1 MKWLEQSNI
10 FTSTWFSS
18 AQNSFITKFLVIS
31 ATRFAELIQ
40 FWQDPKCRRNRTF
53 WRKKLGFHWRKISY
67 FVFIYFPLVLLF
79 IPSFLFLT
87 KTKNVTLALA
97 ASKISAKFGRTV
109 QNVSVVNLAN
119 TQRKTCRS
127 RGLLEV
133 YFQNWNINKEKFIY
147 RIFLIIWVWWLF
159 DINLLKSWFLSL
171 VWYKPVSFVLPNLLL
186 HSLYIMTCICGILY
200 YSIFENVFNCNIET
214 L

>member
-1 MKWLEQSNI
+1 MEKDFIFRFHIFSASFAFYSLVSVSNE
-10 FTSTWFSS
+10 
-18 AQNSFITKFLVIS
+18 N
-31 ATRFAELIQ
+31 
-40 FWQDPKCRRNRTF
+40 
-53 WRKKLGFHWRKISY
+53 
-67 FVFIYFPLVLLF
+67 
-79 IPSFLFLT
+79 
-87 KTKNVTLALA
+87 KNVTLALA

-171 VWYKPVSFVLPNLLL
+171 VWYKPVSFVLLDLLL

>member
-1 MKWLEQSNI
+1 MALRASWAHSLIAQSVRA
-10 FTSTWFSS
+10 SE
-18 AQNSFITKFLVIS
+18 
-31 ATRFAELIQ
+31 ELIQ

-171 VWYKPVSFVLPNLLL
+171 VWYKPVSFVLLDLLL